1 MVKHQSSYQRGSV
14 YGIRPRWCCTKKNS
28 HLFTGLYMVYIP
40 PFDLAL
46 TLVLFLVSLHLIFL
60 VFFGGVKGEIA
71 VAVYYRRNVTVIF
84 HEWNSTIR
92 D

>member
-1 MVKHQSSYQRGSV
+1 
-14 YGIRPRWCCTKKNS
+14 
-28 HLFTGLYMVYIP
+28 MVYIP

-84 HEWNSTIR
+84 HE
-92 D
+92 